1 MPVAYEQD
9 CSHACPLAAKKTVH
23 PYREQEH
30 YALGDLLTFKW
41 NMEKIIRLLI
51 TPSTVTPTTVRSAPP
66 LPPNKLVP
74 PSTAATIR
82 VELHAE
88 ACRGHRAADAR
99 RHDDSG
105 QRRQDPAKDE
115 GDEASSLHVQAR
127 QPPGRRVQTEN
138 E

>member
-1 MPVAYEQD
+1 MAI
-9 CSHACPLAAKKTVH
+9 
-23 PYREQEH
+23 
-30 YALGDLLTFKW
+30 LLTFKW
-41 NMEKIIRLLI
+41 NIEKNHKVVDHAQHRDADDR
-51 TPSTVTPTTVRSAPP
+51 PQRPAPP
-66 LPPNKLVP
+66 AEQAR
-74 PSTAATIR
+74 AAEHRRNDR

-99 RHDDSG
+99 RHDHSG

-138 E
+138 EQAASECGTAQHEF